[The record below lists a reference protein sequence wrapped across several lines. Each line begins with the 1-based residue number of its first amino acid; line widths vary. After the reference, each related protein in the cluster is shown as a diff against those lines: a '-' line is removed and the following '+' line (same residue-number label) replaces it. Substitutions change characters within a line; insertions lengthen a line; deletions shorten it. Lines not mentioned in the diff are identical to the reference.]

1 MATSRRHLSRWDFR
15 VNKFFKQGIGAPTLV
30 ALVALLL
37 TAAANAS
44 FWSALA
50 RAAGGLSSASL
61 PLLAGAF
68 LIVVLFFNACLTAAS
83 FRFVAKPVLIVMLMS
98 AAVASHFIAS
108 YGIVIDKAMIQ
119 NVFET
124 DTREA
129 FELLNWQF
137 VLRVIVLGVLPSV
150 WVARAEIHFP
160 CGMRGL
166 LKRGGIA
173 GGSIL
178 LAALLLMCLFKNLA
192 PALHEHRELR
202 FLLVPTN
209 VIQAMHGYLRSQW
222 AQPTVVAPL
231 GRDAVK
237 GAAWAGQT
245 RKTLTVIVVGE
256 TARAANFSLNGYA
269 RNTTPRLARVDG
281 LINFS
286 NVSSC
291 GTATAVSVPCVFS
304 NLGRDGYSGARAS
317 SQEGLLDVLAHAGL
331 NVIWRDNNSG
341 CKGVCSRVGYQDMSR
356 PTPGDSRCAG
366 DECYDERLIDGLPEL
381 IRSSD
386 KDTVLVLHQKGSHGP
401 TYASRYPKRFGRFGP
416 VCDGSQF
423 EKCSRESIQAAYD
436 NTILYT
442 DYVLSSTIERLRDI
456 AANDNVDTAM
466 LYFSDHGESLGENNV
481 YLHGAPYMFA
491 PSEQTHV
498 PMMLWMSDGF
508 SQRFR
513 IDHTCLAARR
523 GQALSHDNVF
533 HSVLGMLDI
542 NTAVLNPRLD
552 MFHACVREPVHV

>member
-1 MATSRRHLSRWDFR
+1 MGST
-15 VNKFFKQGIGAPTLV
+15 VNKLFKQRIEAPILV

-83 FRFVAKPVLIVMLMS
+83 FRFVAKPVLIALLMG
-98 AAVASHFIAS
+98 AALASHFIAT

-124 DTREA
+124 DSREA
-129 FELLNWQF
+129 FELLNWQLG
-137 VLRVIVLGVLPSV
+137 LRLLLLGVLPSV
-150 WVARAEIHFP
+150 WVARAEIRFP
-160 CGMRGL
+160 SGVRGL
-166 LKRGGIA
+166 FKRGGIA
-173 GGSIL
+173 AGSMV
-178 LAALLLMCLFKNLA
+178 LAALLLLCLFKNLA

-209 VIQAMHGYLRSQW
+209 VIQAVHGYLRSQW
-222 AQPTVVAPL
+222 AQPVVVAPL

-256 TARAANFSLNGYA
+256 TARAASFSLNGYA
-269 RNTTPRLARVDG
+269 RNTNPRLARVDG

-286 NVSSC
+286 NVTSC

-304 NLGRDGYSGARAS
+304 NLGRDGYSGSKAAGR
-317 SQEGLLDVLAHAGL
+317 EGLLDVLKHAGL
-331 NVIWRDNNSG
+331 NVLWRDNNSG
-341 CKGVCSRVGYQDMSR
+341 CKGVCDRIAYQDVSR
-356 PTPGDSRCAG
+356 PNPNDSRCAG
-366 DECYDERLIDGLPEL
+366 DECYDERLLDGLPEL
-381 IRSSD
+381 VRNSD

-401 TYASRYPKRFGRFGP
+401 AYASRTPRAFGRFGP
-416 VCDGSQF
+416 VCDASQF
-423 EKCSRESIQAAYD
+423 EQCSRASIVAAYD

-442 DYVLSSTIERLRDI
+442 DYVLSSAIARLRELG
-456 AANDNVDTAM
+456 AHENVDTAL

-491 PSEQTHV
+491 PTEQTHV

-508 SQRFR
+508 SGRFR
-513 IDHTCLAARR
+513 IDRTCLNARR

-542 NTAVLNPRLD
+542 DTALRNPRLD
-552 MFHACVREPVHV
+552 LFHACLREPAHA